1 MKEKLDQIKNL
12 VNKLNKASKAY
23 YQEDREIMSNFEY
36 DALYDELDKL
46 EKETG
51 IVLSNSPTIRVG
63 YEVLGELPK
72 IKHDL
77 PMLSL
82 DKTKHVEDL
91 ISWLGNQDGMLSW
104 KLDGLTIVL
113 TYENGQLQRAVTRG
127 NGEIGELITSNAR
140 VFKNLPLRISY
151 PGELVIRGEAV
162 IKYSD
167 FRKINEEIADIE
179 GKYKNPRNL
188 CSGSVRQLNNEI
200 TASRNVHFFAFSL
213 IRAGA
218 DINFD
223 NSRIKQIEWLASL
236 GFDFVNIK
244 GLTGKI

>member
-1 MKEKLDQIKNL
+1 
-12 VNKLNKASKAY
+12 
-23 YQEDREIMSNFEY
+23 
-36 DALYDELDKL
+36 
-46 EKETG
+46 
-51 IVLSNSPTIRVG
+51 
-63 YEVLGELPK
+63 
-72 IKHDL
+72 
-77 PMLSL
+77 
-82 DKTKHVEDL
+82 
-91 ISWLGNQDGMLSW
+91 
-104 KLDGLTIVL
+104 
-113 TYENGQLQRAVTRG
+113 
-127 NGEIGELITSNAR
+127 
-140 VFKNLPLRISY
+140 LPLRISY

-236 GFDFVNIK
+236 GFDFVEYKRVNRKNIAEEVEWFSQRIAENDIPSD
-244 GLTGKI
+244 GLVLLYDDIEYGTS